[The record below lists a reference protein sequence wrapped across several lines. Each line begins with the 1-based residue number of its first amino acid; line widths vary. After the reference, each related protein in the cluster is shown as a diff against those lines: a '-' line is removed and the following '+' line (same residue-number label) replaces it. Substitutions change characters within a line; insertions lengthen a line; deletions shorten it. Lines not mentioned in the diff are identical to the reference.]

1 MRFEQYRDRYS
12 RIRMERDEHGVLE
25 LTLHTDGGPF
35 DYTIGAGPS
44 PHAELAEAFT
54 DVAGDDENRV
64 ILLAGTGDRF
74 TGPAATPD
82 RFLSGDLRAWERIRR
97 EGVRLTMGLLEI
109 DAPIISCVNGPA
121 LRHAEIGLLADI
133 VLAADTATF
142 QDTAHMSNGLVP
154 GDGMNVVLPLLM
166 GYNRGR
172 YHLLTGKAFTAEE
185 AHDWGLVA
193 EVMPAEDLLPRG
205 RELAHQLASKNPLL
219 LRYTRLLFMHPLKQ
233 MMHDVLGYGL
243 ALESLAAVDETQRRE
258 AAAAGRRSHDAV
270 TDAL

>member
-1 MRFEQYRDRYS
+1 
-12 RIRMERDEHGVLE
+12 MERDGQGVLE
-25 LTLHTDGGPF
+25 FTLHTDGGPF
-35 DYTIGAGPS
+35 NYTMGAGPS
-44 PHAELAEAFT
+44 PHAELAEAFAA
-54 DVAGDDENRV
+54 VAADDENRV
-64 ILLAGTGDRF
+64 ILLTGTGDRF
-74 TGPAATPD
+74 TGPAASPD
-82 RFLSGDLRAWERIRR
+82 RFLSGDTRSWERIRR

-172 YHLLTGKAFTAEE
+172 YHLLTGKAFSAEE
-185 AHDWGLVA
+185 AHEWGLVA
-193 EVMPAEDLLPRG
+193 EVMPAKDLLPRG
-205 RELAHQLASKNPLL
+205 REIAQQLASKNPLL
-219 LRYTRLLFMHPLKQ
+219 LRYTRLLFTHPLKK

-243 ALESLAAVDETQRRE
+243 ALESLAAVDETQRRAE
-258 AAAAGRRSHDAV
+258 AAAFHASHDPV
-270 TDAL
+270 TDPQ